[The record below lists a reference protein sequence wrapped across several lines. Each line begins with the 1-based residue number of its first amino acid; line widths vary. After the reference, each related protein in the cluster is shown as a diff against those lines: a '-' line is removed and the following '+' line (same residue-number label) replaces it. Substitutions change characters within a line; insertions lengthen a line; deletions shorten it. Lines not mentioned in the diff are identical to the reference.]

1 MSDPGLL
8 AAPRLTPENVRRWD
22 LPRVIRG
29 YDIQSVEDMRRAV
42 IDEMSTLLTELR
54 DTEDARFSL
63 AEEVDQLRH
72 QQQQPRPAP
81 PQAGVGDQAVRILRT
96 AQQQAEQIIG
106 EAQGFA
112 RQVGSDGERQRR
124 VMLEAARSRADA
136 LVDEA
141 RQKSE
146 ELAHDVLR
154 DAQSKAAAILSQAP
168 IEAQTRVASLEA
180 LGGVL
185 ESHLSGV
192 MEIVNST
199 LRDLQKRMAEP
210 LRDYPPVPA

>member
-54 DTEDARFSL
+54 DMEAERFHL

-72 QQQQPRPAP
+72 QQQQPQPAP